1 MKIMKKILFIL
12 AILGVMASATAY
24 AQDKPLSKALQK
36 ELKAKKKEF
45 KKKGFELFGTS
56 RTMDVVLMKYLQA
69 LEEGGDDVVEM
80 IGYATAKSKGLL
92 VTAAENNARQ
102 RYATMVNAQIKGQIK
117 SNPIGNSANF
127 NEEIDKFEAIFL
139 TKVEGE
145 LKGVLKPSFSVI
157 KTDPVTGVSELETY
171 FIINEAAAGQARVAA
186 AESAAREASI
196 NAATAEALKQAAKN
210 RVNTQE

>member
-1 MKIMKKILFIL
+1 MIMKKFLFIIAIFGML
-12 AILGVMASATAY
+12 ASTTVS
-24 AQDKPLSKALQK
+24 AQDKSLSKALQK
-36 ELKAKKKEF
+36 EMKAKKKDF

-56 RTMDVVLMKYLQA
+56 RTIDVVLLKYYTA
-69 LEEGGDDVVEM
+69 LEEGGDDVMEM
-80 IGYATAKSKGLL
+80 VGYASAKSKGLL

-102 RYATMVNAQIKGQIK
+102 RYATMVNAQVKGQIK
-117 SNPIGNSANF
+117 TNPIANSSNF

-139 TKVEGE
+139 TKVESE

-171 FIINEAAAGQARVAA
+171 FIINEAAAGKARVAA

-196 NAATAEALKQAAKN
+196 NAAAAEALKEAAKA
-210 RVNTQE
+210 RVSTQE